1 MVAER
6 FRMHSDLKT
15 EAQKMLNSYLAASA
29 LHGEWRFGGLA
40 STVADKDNLFQSV
53 LALQLRDLLRHR
65 GGVLSVTGKNFDS
78 DRTTLRAAQ

>member
-29 LHGEWRFGGLA
+29 LHGEWRFGGPAELLRARRAVQMIRPSGNTTVSA
-40 STVADKDNLFQSV
+40 STFSRIVP
-53 LALQLRDLLRHR
+53 
-65 GGVLSVTGKNFDS
+65 
-78 DRTTLRAAQ
+78 